1 MKIGRRAFLA
11 AGALI
16 AAIGGA
22 AVYLQS
28 HSRRASSTAAEK
40 QACGLTVEATEGPYH
55 VSGMPELKDGNLNF
69 TKLAGRANRNFRPCL

>member
-1 MKIGRRAFLA
+1 MKIGRRGFLS

-16 AAIGGA
+16 AALGAA
-22 AVYLQS
+22 AVYLAKPFQARQLS
-28 HSRRASSTAAEK
+28 AAEK

-69 TKLAGRANRNFRPCL
+69 TNLAGRANRNLRPCL